1 MGQKTDELVANKI
14 VRENP
19 DKPGFI
25 LFDVSFLIP
34 VEAVEAGAFE
44 LFASHFG
51 WAPTIVKSTPEEPI
65 VTDADGQ
72 VVMIP
77 NPITAPEAGSAGLKS
92 YAKTILQDLFLKKGA
107 ITGRQAAQE
116 AFNQL
121 DI

>member
-19 DKPGFI
+19 DKPGSI
-25 LFDVSFLIP
+25 LFDVSFSIP

-44 LFASHFG
+44 LFASHYG

-72 VVMIP
+72 AVMIP

-92 YAKTILQDLFLKKGA
+92 YAKTILERLLLEQGA
-107 ITGRQAAQE
+107 VLGRQKAQQE
-116 AFNQL
+116 FNAL

>member
-1 MGQKTDELVANKI
+1 MGQKTDELVANGI
-14 VRENP
+14 VRENL

-25 LFDVSFLIP
+25 LFDVSFSIP

-44 LFASHFG
+44 LFASHYG

-72 VVMIP
+72 AVMIP
-77 NPITAPEAGSAGLKS
+77 NPITAPEAGSAGLKA
-92 YAKTILQDLFLKKGA
+92 YTKNVLERLLLEQGA
-107 ITGRQAAQE
+107 VLGRQKAQQE
-116 AFNQL
+116 FNAL